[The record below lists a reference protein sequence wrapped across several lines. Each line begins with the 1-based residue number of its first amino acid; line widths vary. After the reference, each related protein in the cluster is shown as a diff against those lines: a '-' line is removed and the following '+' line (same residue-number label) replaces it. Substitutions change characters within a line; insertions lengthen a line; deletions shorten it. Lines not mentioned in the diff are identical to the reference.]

1 MSKIKYND
9 DDVTE
14 MVDVDMRSGINIGI
28 EKHTGSL
35 IAGASFVQRGTEVEF
50 ECLVMNLV
58 VMMYIIYVMQ
68 HNYIHHNH

>member
-35 IAGASFVQRGTEVEF
+35 IAGASFVQRGTEVELK
-50 ECLVMNLV
+50 CLVMNLV
-58 VMMYIIYVMQ
+58 VMMYIIMLHYIY
-68 HNYIHHNH
+68 YIHHNH